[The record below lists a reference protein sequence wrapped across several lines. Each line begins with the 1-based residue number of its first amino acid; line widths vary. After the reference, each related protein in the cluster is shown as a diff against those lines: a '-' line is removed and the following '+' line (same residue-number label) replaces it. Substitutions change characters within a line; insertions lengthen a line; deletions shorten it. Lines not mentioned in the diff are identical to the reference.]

1 MMKKT
6 FFVCFIFLIL
16 VVGMSEVSASSTV
29 GARIGDRYFEN
40 LEDAITASKSTDTI
54 TLTGN
59 AALDETLNINKTVNI
74 NLNNFTISSDEK
86 VFLVQGGS
94 LNLSGTGKIKE
105 TNPNYGA
112 IMVIGSEDPSKDD
125 FSTISV
131 GSGITLEGWSG
142 VFISQTNGKSYGVLV
157 NMNGKINAVDDKN
170 GDTGIGIYVNGN
182 IKDNVNAPVIN
193 LGNDAQ
199 INSTGTG
206 IYAAGYATY
215 NINGAYISGVESG
228 IGVKSGIFNILD
240 ATIMGTGN
248 DETPTNGNNNGIN
261 ASGVAI
267 QIESNNG
274 YKGNI
279 EIDIKK
285 GSFKSKNS
293 YVLYEYVVNN
303 TSTKVKDINISGGTF
318 ISEADKDVISV
329 SASFKN
335 NHHEFIS
342 GGTYSSNPND
352 FLKPGYSSSL
362 NENSLYVVT
371 SSTAQTFGTNTQG
384 NTFTSILII
393 VGIIGLALLIWYN
406 RAKILL
412 LFK

>member
-352 FLKPGYSSSL
+352 FLKPGYSASL

>member
-1 MMKKT
+1 MKKT

-16 VVGMSEVSASSTV
+16 VVGMSEVDASSTV

-112 IMVIGSEDPSKDD
+112 IMVIGSEDPNKDD

-157 NMNGKINAVDDKN
+157 NMNGKINAVNDKN

-228 IGVKSGIFNILD
+228 IGIKSGIFNILD

-261 ASGVAI
+261 ASGVSI

-352 FLKPGYSSSL
+352 FLKPGYSASL

>member
-6 FFVCFIFLIL
+6 FFVFFIFLIL
-16 VVGMSEVSASSTV
+16 VVGMSKVSASSTV

-105 TNPNYGA
+105 NNPNYGA
-112 IMVIGSEDPSKDD
+112 IMVIGSEDPNKDD

-228 IGVKSGIFNILD
+228 IGIKSGIFNILD

-342 GGTYSSNPND
+342 SGTYSSNPND
-352 FLKPGYSSSL
+352 FLKPGYSASL

>member
-6 FFVCFIFLIL
+6 FFICFILLIL

-228 IGVKSGIFNILD
+228 IGIKSGIFNILD

-318 ISEADKDVISV
+318 ISEANKDVISV
-329 SASFKN
+329 SDSFKN

-352 FLKPGYSSSL
+352 FLKPGYSAAL

>member
-94 LNLSGTGKIKE
+94 LNLSGIGKIKE
-105 TNPNYGA
+105 NNPNYGA
-112 IMVIGSEDPSKDD
+112 IMVIGSEDPNKDD

-261 ASGVAI
+261 ASGVSI

>member
-1 MMKKT
+1 MIKKT

-352 FLKPGYSSSL
+352 FLKPGYSASL

>member
-40 LEDAITASKSTDTI
+40 LEDAIAASKSTDTI

-105 TNPNYGA
+105 NNPNYGA
-112 IMVIGSEDPSKDD
+112 IMVIGSEDQNKED

-157 NMNGKINAVDDKN
+157 NMNGKINAVNDKN

-228 IGVKSGIFNILD
+228 IGIKSGIFNILD

-274 YKGNI
+274 YKGDI

-303 TSTKVKDINISGGTF
+303 TSTKVKAINISGGTF

-352 FLKPGYSSSL
+352 FLKPGYSASL
-362 NENSLYVVT
+362 NENLLYVVT

>member
-157 NMNGKINAVDDKN
+157 NMNGKINAVNDKN

-228 IGVKSGIFNILD
+228 IGIKSGIFNILD

-261 ASGVAI
+261 ASGVSI

-352 FLKPGYSSSL
+352 FLKPGYSASL

>member
-16 VVGMSEVSASSTV
+16 VVGMSEVDASSTV

-112 IMVIGSEDPSKDD
+112 IMVIGSEDPNKDD

-157 NMNGKINAVDDKN
+157 NMNGKINAVNDKN

-228 IGVKSGIFNILD
+228 IGIKSGIFNILD